1 MIIYSTIINFYMT
14 TIRMNIKFNL
24 VTLETKSKQI
34 VKVNRVP
41 ISNVKKIVIGILLS
55 FVKAL

>member
-14 TIRMNIKFNL
+14 IIRMNIKFNL
-24 VTLETKSKQI
+24 VTLETKSKQT
-34 VKVNRVP
+34 VKVNCVP
-41 ISNVKKIVIGILLS
+41 ISNVKKIVIVILLS

>member
-1 MIIYSTIINFYMT
+1 
-14 TIRMNIKFNL
+14 MNTKFNL

-41 ISNVKKIVIGILLS
+41 RSNVKKIVIGILLS